1 MWLFFC
7 YTIQLIT
14 IKLCTKFQNPNLNS
28 FWEIFDRKNVYM
40 YYMYIRVK
48 ERKNEK
54 EGKMRISILISIYTE
69 HFAFL
74 KVYTKYENAGS
85 NRSWEICDRNF
96 QLERK
101 KNEQIKGLIS
111 NMWLFFCYTIQL
123 ITIKLCTKF
132 QNPNSNF
139 CWEIFDRKNVHM
151 YYIREKDGKNKNLK
165 KVGKIRLSILIS
177 IYTVQFAILKMFFC
191 YTIQLITIKL
201 CIKFQNPNPSS
212 CWEIFDGKKSLQ
224 TDKPTDRQT

>member
-14 IKLCTKFQNPNLNS
+14 IKLCTNFRILTQVVAEKSLTEN
-28 FWEIFDRKNVYM
+28 NVDIY
-40 YYMYIRVK
+40 YIRVK
-48 ERKNEK
+48 EGKNENWKK
-54 EGKMRISILISIYTE
+54 EDKMRISVLISFYTV

-74 KVYTKYENAGS
+74 KVYTKFENTGS

-96 QLERK
+96 HWRER

-111 NMWLFFCYTIQL
+111 NMWLSFRYTIEL

-132 QNPNSNF
+132 QNPNSSD

-151 YYIREKDGKNKNLK
+151 YYKREKEGKNENLK
-165 KVGKIRLSILIS
+165 KEGKMSISILIS
-177 IYTVQFAILKMFFC
+177 IYTVHFAFLKV
-191 YTIQLITIKL
+191 YT
-201 CIKFQNPNPSS
+201 KFENTGSNRS
-212 CWEIFDGKKSLQ
+212 WEIC
-224 TDKPTDRQT
+224 DRNFHWRERKMNK